1 MGMRTTKDVVA
12 QVVIGTGDDSVPA
25 VSFDDFYRAEYT
37 RMVALCSGILG
48 RRAGADD
55 LVQDA
60 MVEAY
65 RRWDRLS
72 SYDLPSAWVR
82 RVVVQRAAKAARK
95 RHHELDAHQ
104 RVAALP
110 AQQLPEGE
118 LDPELRA
125 ALVALPVQQRTV
137 MALHYL
143 QDLSVAD
150 IAGELGIAEGTV
162 KTHLSR
168 GRLRLAE
175 RLEPAPEPSNTE
187 QPNREEHP

>member
-1 MGMRTTKDVVA
+1 MRTTKDVVA
-12 QVVIGTGDDSVPA
+12 QVVIGADEDAGSFVA
-25 VSFDDFYRAEYT
+25 FDDFYRAEYA

-65 RRWDRLS
+65 RRWDRLAY
-72 SYDLPSAWVR
+72 YDLPRAWVR

-95 RHHELDAHQ
+95 RRHELDAHH
-104 RVAALP
+104 RVATLP
-110 AQQLPEGE
+110 AFVAEQVE
-118 LDPELRA
+118 LDDELRA
-125 ALVALPVQQRTV
+125 ALAQLPVQQRTV

-143 QDLSVAD
+143 EDLSVAD
-150 IAGELGIAEGTV
+150 VADELGIAEGTV

-168 GRLRLAE
+168 GRLRLSAQID
-175 RLEPAPEPSNTE
+175 PASANDHPEE
-187 QPNREEHP
+187 QP

>member
-1 MGMRTTKDVVA
+1 MGMRTTKGVVA
-12 QVVIGTGDDSVPA
+12 QVVIGAGEDTSPEA
-25 VSFDDFYRAEYT
+25 SFDDFYRAEYA

-65 RRWDRLS
+65 RRWDRLAY
-72 SYDLPSAWVR
+72 YDLPSAWVR
-82 RVVVQRAAKAARK
+82 RVVVQRAAKTARK
-95 RHHELDAHQ
+95 RHNELDAHQ
-104 RVAALP
+104 RAAARP
-110 AQQLPEGE
+110 AYQSPTDE
-118 LDPELRA
+118 LDPQLRA
-125 ALVALPVQQRTV
+125 ALAALPVQQRTV

-143 QDLSVAD
+143 QDLSVSD

-168 GRLRLAE
+168 GRLRLAA
-175 RLEPAPEPSNTE
+175 RVDPTPEHTHP
-187 QPNREEHP
+187 EEHP

>member
-1 MGMRTTKDVVA
+1 MGVTRTKDVVA
-12 QVVIGTGDDSVPA
+12 RVAIGTGEDSGPD
-25 VSFDDFYRAEYT
+25 VSFDDFYRAEYA

-48 RRAGADD
+48 RRNGADD

-65 RRWDRLS
+65 RRWDRLAY
-72 SYDLPSAWVR
+72 YDLPSAWVR

-95 RHHELDAHQ
+95 RRHELDAH
-104 RVAALP
+104 RRAATWST
-110 AQQLPEGE
+110 AAADRGE

-125 ALVALPVQQRTV
+125 ALAALPVQQRTV

-168 GRLRLAE
+168 GRLRLAAQID
-175 RLEPAPEPSNTE
+175 PDPEHPH
-187 QPNREEHP
+187 PEEHP